1 MAKTN
6 KISNPQQLD
15 LFQLQI
21 DYPKEIVNN
30 TIQEVDLDDLD
41 LSKNVLICNVKP
53 DNVEHFL
60 NGTADIYYTGKR
72 FPATIALNKLHY
84 FIPYIG
90 KKCDFDY
97 FGIRDLYLI
106 KIARVGSRRE
116 GELDND
122 PNDLRIVFELQ
133 FVKHIFPDYKKIRLQ
148 IWDTYTDTT
157 LEEICKAKKNHRLT
171 IGNLSYVSL
180 FSSAGVGCYGFKQ
193 ENYDCVATVELIE
206 RRLNV
211 QRYNHKCLYDSG
223 YICGDMTQEETQN
236 RVFQEIR
243 RWQRQNRMTEL
254 DVLIATP
261 PCQGMSVANHKKK
274 DELGRNSLVVESIKM
289 IKQIKPRF
297 FIFENV
303 SAFLKSICTDIDGND
318 KPIRDAIDLNLVG
331 TYNITAK
338 VINFKDY
345 GNPSSRTRTLVIG
358 VRKDLKEITPLDLFP
373 DKQEEQTL
381 RQTIGHLPHLTYMG
395 EIWEKDIYHAFR
407 PYAPH
412 MMEWI
417 ENITEGQS
425 AFDNEDQSR
434 IPHMVKD
441 GEIVFHQRKNGDKYT
456 RQYWD
461 KIPPCI
467 HTRNDILASQNTV
480 HPTDNRVFSIREVML
495 MMSVPS
501 SFEWS
506 SIPYTKLNELPLEDK
521 QKYLKKE
528 DVNIRQSLGEAV
540 PTIIFQ
546 QIAHNIKE
554 KLAETELTEQDALDV
569 IKKNGLDE
577 KSKLLSYVKKHR
589 KLGFVRLAKIAEY
602 ANGLRT
608 ETAAY
613 YTRQDICF
621 AVVKNLPDYADSRIL
636 HILEPATGV
645 GNFIPSLIKKYA
657 NVSELHIDV
666 IDINAD
672 SIAILKQILQTISI
686 PKNVRLNFINKD
698 TLLQSFPKHYDIVVG
713 NPPYMKVTDKNLLKR
728 YKAAVK
734 NVNTNNIFSFFI
746 EKAIQLGDVVSLIV
760 PKSLINAPEFD
771 LTRQLMNEYP
781 ITNLV
786 DFGEKGF
793 KGVKIETIAFT
804 LNKKVARENTK
815 VESYITNSLE
825 IKRQD
830 YITSKDFP
838 YWLIYRNSEF
848 DAAAT
853 KMTFGIFKSFR
864 DRTLTK
870 SNTARQG
877 RIRVL
882 KSRNI
887 GNNEILNIPDYDTY
901 IDDVRNIE
909 VGKFLN
915 RTDCVLVPN
924 LTYNPRACFMPH
936 NCIADGSVAILTT
949 IDGQSVT
956 KEDLAYYASD
966 EFCKFYSIARNRG
979 TRSLNIDNN
988 SVFFFG
994 KLKRL

>member
-1 MAKTN
+1 MTKS
-6 KISNPQQLD
+6 SNRLT
-15 LFQLQI
+15 
-21 DYPKEIVNN
+21 K
-30 TIQEVDLDDLD
+30 
-41 LSKNVLICNVKP
+41 
-53 DNVEHFL
+53 
-60 NGTADIYYTGKR
+60 
-72 FPATIALNKLHY
+72 
-84 FIPYIG
+84 
-90 KKCDFDY
+90 
-97 FGIRDLYLI
+97 RDL
-106 KIARVGSRRE
+106 
-116 GELDND
+116 
-122 PNDLRIVFELQ
+122 
-133 FVKHIFPDYKKIRLQ
+133 
-148 IWDTYTDTT
+148 T
-157 LEEICKAKKNHRLT
+157 
-171 IGNLSYVSL
+171 YVSL

-193 ENYDCVATVELIE
+193 ENYNCVATVELIE

-211 QRYNHKCLYDSG
+211 QRYNHKCLYESG
-223 YICGDMTQEETQN
+223 YICGDMTQEDTQN
-236 RVFQEIR
+236 KVFLEIQ

-274 DELGRNSLVVESIKM
+274 DELGRNSLVVESIK
-289 IKQIKPRF
+289 IIQQIKPRF

-303 SAFLKSICTDIDGND
+303 PAFLKSICTDIDGND
-318 KPIRDAIDLNLVG
+318 KPIRDAIERNLVG
-331 TYNITAK
+331 AYNIAAK

-358 VRKDLKEITPLDLFP
+358 VRKDLKEITPLELFP

-381 RQTIGHLPHLTYMG
+381 RQTIGHLPHLNFMG
-395 EIWEKDIYHAFR
+395 EIWEKDIYHTFR

-425 AFDNEDQSR
+425 AFDNEEQSR

-461 KIPPCI
+461 KTPPCI

-506 SIPYTKLNELPLEDK
+506 SIPYEKLNELPLDEK
-521 QKYLKKE
+521 QKFLKKE

-554 KLAETELTEQDALDV
+554 KLAKTELTEQDALDI
-569 IKKNGLDE
+569 IKKNGLEE

-608 ETAAY
+608 ATAAY
-613 YTRQDICF
+613 YTRQDICY
-621 AVVKNLPDYADSRIL
+621 AVVKNLPDYADSKIL

-657 NVSELHIDV
+657 NVAELHIDV

-672 SIAILKQILQTISI
+672 SIAILKQILKTISI
-686 PKNVRLNFINKD
+686 PENVRLNFIIKD

-713 NPPYMKVTDKNLLKR
+713 NPPYMKVADKSLLKR

-734 NVNTNNIFSFFI
+734 NINTNNIFSFFI

-781 ITNLV
+781 ITNLI

-804 LNKKVARENTK
+804 LNKKAHRDNTK
-815 VESYITNSLE
+815 VESYITYSLDT
-825 IKRQD
+825 KPQD
-830 YITSKDFP
+830 YITSTEFP
-838 YWLIYRNSEF
+838 YWLIYRNSDF
-848 DAAAT
+848 DAAAN

-870 SNTARQG
+870 SNTVRQG

-887 GNNEILNIPDYDTY
+887 GNNEVLNIPDYDTY
-901 IDDVRNIE
+901 IDDVSNIE
-909 VGKFLN
+909 VGKFLD

-949 IDGQSVT
+949 TDGNSVT
-956 KEDLAYYASD
+956 KEDLAYYATD

-994 KLKRL
+994 KLKQL